1 MKIQVW
7 SALAGVA
14 LVASALTLTTTRS
27 FAQGGP
33 GGGPGQFQ
41 GQGQGP
47 RGGQQGGQPGM
58 PGGMQGRMG
67 GGGGG
72 GAAMAIDG
80 NTLYVLANG
89 KIYMMNKATLQVTR
103 EADLP
108 RPQGGP
114 GMMPPGG
121 APTQPG
127 GPGEELEASK

>member
-33 GGGPGQFQ
+33 GGGPGQVQ
-41 GQGQGP
+41 GQGGQG
-47 RGGQQGGQPGM
+47 RGGAQGGQ

-67 GGGGG
+67 AGGGG

-114 GMMPPGG
+114 GMMPPGEGPTRPGRG
-121 APTQPG
+121 AG
-127 GPGEELEASK
+127 AEGEASK

>member
-41 GQGQGP
+41 GQGQGRGGAQGGP
-47 RGGQQGGQPGM
+47 GGQQGR
-58 PGGMQGRMG
+58 PGGFG

-114 GMMPPGG
+114 GGPPAGG
-121 APTQPG
+121 RPG
-127 GPGEELEASK
+127 SGEADAAAK

>member
-1 MKIQVW
+1 
-7 SALAGVA
+7 
-14 LVASALTLTTTRS
+14 
-27 FAQGGP
+27 
-33 GGGPGQFQ
+33 
-41 GQGQGP
+41 
-47 RGGQQGGQPGM
+47 
-58 PGGMQGRMG
+58 MQGRMG

-114 GMMPPGG
+114 GMMPPGD
-121 APTQPG
+121 APTRPG